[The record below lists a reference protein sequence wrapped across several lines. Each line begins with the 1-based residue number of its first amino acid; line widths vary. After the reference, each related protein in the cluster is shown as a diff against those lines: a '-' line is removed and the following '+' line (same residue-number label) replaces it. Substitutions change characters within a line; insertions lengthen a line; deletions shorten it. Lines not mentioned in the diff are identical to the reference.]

1 MKVLAL
7 DLGGTM
13 IKSAIVDAEGRL
25 SKEIEV
31 HKSQMSIVEKNIV
44 QKSEKQAKW
53 LAFSI

>member
-1 MKVLAL
+1 MILAL

-31 HKSQMSIVEKNIV
+31 P
-44 QKSEKQAKW
+44 SEGN
-53 LAFSI
+53 LEDLDL